1 MSKNK
6 TTAQMIWGVALI
18 LAGMGV
24 FYRIPQVIPKIEN
37 IEQFSS
43 AIFFIRFC
51 FYFMGILLIG
61 GGSKKIYNYYHKLEG
76 KDWWIRK
83 KSNSSGV

>member
-1 MSKNK
+1 MPKNK

-24 FYRIPQVIPKIEN
+24 FYRIPQVMPKIEN

-76 KDWWIRK
+76 EEKP
-83 KSNSSGV
+83 NT